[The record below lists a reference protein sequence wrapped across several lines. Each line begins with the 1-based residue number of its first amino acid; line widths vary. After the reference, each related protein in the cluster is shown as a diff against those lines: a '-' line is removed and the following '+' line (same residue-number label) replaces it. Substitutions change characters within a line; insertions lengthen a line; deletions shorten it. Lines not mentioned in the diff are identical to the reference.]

1 MNQEDQK
8 AQFARYAAMRLDGA
22 GQTGMHGGDG
32 VYDNASQEKQRA
44 AMSAAK
50 RMGMVG
56 QGAAV
61 QIRDT
66 PEILRQIERAREL
79 LGELS
84 NMAQSLREK
93 LAPAMCPADAQPTTG
108 DSKAPTP
115 SRSDYAEQI
124 DGLRT
129 QIGGVM
135 AVIGDC
141 LNRLE
146 T

>member
-1 MNQEDQK
+1 MNQEAQK

-32 VYDNASQEKQRA
+32 VYDNASQEKQRTYA
-44 AMSAAK
+44 
-50 RMGMVG
+50 GMVG
-56 QGAAV
+56 QPPPAQA
-61 QIRDT
+61 RDT